1 MDFKVDLTAE
11 QLTLKHTVRDF
22 SSSILRPAAI
32 KLDKM
37 KPEEVIKSNLY
48 WDTIKQAKEMG
59 YHTAFIPENYGGLGL
74 SPIELQI
81 FFEELAYGSAGFAV
95 ALGVDTFPA
104 TVASL
109 IDSDMLNREII
120 EPYVNNTD
128 GSFIGCWAIT
138 EPNHGSDWLM
148 NLTNRPEN
156 KMSFKATTTAEFKGD
171 HWLINGAKAA
181 WVSNGPVAT
190 HALLFVHIIRDKK
203 ITGGGIAICPLDL
216 QGISRGKPLDKLGQR
231 ELVQGELYF
240 DNVELPTEFMVF
252 EEDMFPTMGK
262 TVLAYANAVMGAMFT
277 GVARAAFEEA
287 LKYTGERIQGNKKLN
302 QHQNVQSKLFNMYM
316 EIEATRALSRN
327 VLEYNLQTMPP
338 ITRYSIISKVFSTET
353 AYKTA
358 HEAITLFGGAGISK
372 EYYIEKLF
380 RDTRVALIE
389 DGSNDVLG
397 LTAINELLRENREL
411 YMS

>member
-59 YHTAFIPENYGGLGL
+59 YHTAFIPENYGGRGL

-81 FFEELAYGSAGFAV
+81 FFEELAYGSAGFSV

-104 TVASL
+104 TFASL

-148 NLTNRPEN
+148 NLTNKPEN

-203 ITGGGIAICPLDL
+203 ITGGGIAIFSFDF
-216 QGISRGKPLDKLGQR
+216 QGISSGKPNTRIRHIAMTLGDHR
-231 ELVQGELYF
+231 F
-240 DNVELPTEFMVF
+240 
-252 EEDMFPTMGK
+252 
-262 TVLAYANAVMGAMFT
+262 
-277 GVARAAFEEA
+277 
-287 LKYTGERIQGNKKLN
+287 NKIDGTK
-302 QHQNVQSKLFNMYM
+302 Q
-316 EIEATRALSRN
+316 
-327 VLEYNLQTMPP
+327 
-338 ITRYSIISKVFSTET
+338 II
-353 AYKTA
+353 
-358 HEAITLFGGAGISK
+358 
-372 EYYIEKLF
+372 
-380 RDTRVALIE
+380 
-389 DGSNDVLG
+389 
-397 LTAINELLRENREL
+397 
-411 YMS
+411 